1 MKTKK
6 ITDKEII
13 DLLKNSATVK
23 EVGLTIGMSETAIMY
38 RMRKIR
44 KKIKLK
50 NGKIINKINENYI
63 DNDLLECAKKCKSLK
78 ELAKMLNQSVYNIIL
93 RSYRVK
99 NDVKLVNGR
108 IINMRY

>member
-44 KKIKLK
+44 KKI
-50 NGKIINKINENYI
+50 
-63 DNDLLECAKKCKSLK
+63 
-78 ELAKMLNQSVYNIIL
+78 NI
-93 RSYRVK
+93 
-99 NDVKLVNGR
+99 
-108 IINMRY
+108 